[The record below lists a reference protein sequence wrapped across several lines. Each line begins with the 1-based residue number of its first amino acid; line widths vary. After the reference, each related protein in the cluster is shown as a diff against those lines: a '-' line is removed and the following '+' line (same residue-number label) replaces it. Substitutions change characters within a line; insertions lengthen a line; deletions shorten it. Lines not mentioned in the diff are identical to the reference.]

1 MRLVLGRAGLADNGK
16 RLTSEIIQE
25 VVETFAEVKEAP
37 VTIGHTYADYM
48 PAFGWVKKVWTDED
62 NSLLLGEVE
71 LIPPL
76 KEFFQEGYFRKWS
89 VGIRKRPKDGKHYLH
104 HLAFLGAV
112 PPAIKGL
119 SVIKMSEEGETEM
132 YEFADTVRFVSQAKT
147 DWPVAEGE
155 VAWDAEAAKK
165 RLVEKGGYRLLAQ
178 CCGAVELLSKE
189 DKLPEALSRYH
200 FPFCDVIAGKVKI
213 VPKAVSSALSYLHGA
228 RRVSVRKELA
238 QVVKPVFEKLKKY
251 MEKEMEMGDVEALK
265 KENTALKAKIEELE
279 KKLSQAKS
287 ERKEFAELKDELK
300 LLQTKFAETAKQ
312 LKQER
317 LQRLRAAAEGKLPK
331 EALKQLLVFAERLPE
346 EPLVFAEGE
355 KKEKKDPLEWLAEIL
370 AALPKPV
377 AEGALQMGDV
387 KDKEEF
393 DPAKMAQIL

>member
-16 RLTSEIIQE
+16 RLTPEIIQE

-48 PAFGWVKKVWTDED
+48 PAFGWVKKVWTNGD
-62 NSLLLGEVE
+62 NNLLLGEVE

-76 KEFFQEGYFRKWS
+76 KEFFQQGYFRKWS

-119 SVIKMSEEGETEM
+119 SVIKMSEEGETER
-132 YEFADTVRFVSQAKT
+132 YEFSDKAN
-147 DWPVAEGE
+147 P
-155 VAWDAEAAKK
+155 
-165 RLVEKGGYRLLAQ
+165 
-178 CCGAVELLSKE
+178 KE
-189 DKLPEALSRYH
+189 EEEM
-200 FPFCDVIAGKVKI
+200 
-213 VPKAVSSALSYLHGA
+213 
-228 RRVSVRKELA
+228 KEL
-238 QVVKPVFEKLKKY
+238 
-251 MEKEMEMGDVEALK
+251 EALK

-279 KKLSQAKS
+279 KKLSERKS

-300 LLQTKFAETAKQ
+300 LLQTKFAETARQ

-331 EALKQLLVFAERLPE
+331 DALEKLLVFAERLPE

-355 KKEKKDPLEWLAEIL
+355 KKEKKDPLEWLAGNFV
-370 AALPKPV
+370 ALPKPV